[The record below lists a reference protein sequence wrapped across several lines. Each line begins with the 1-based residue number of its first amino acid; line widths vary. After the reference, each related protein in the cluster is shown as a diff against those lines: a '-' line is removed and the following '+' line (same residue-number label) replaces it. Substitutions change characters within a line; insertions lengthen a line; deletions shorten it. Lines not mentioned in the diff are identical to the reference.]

1 LDFRLEGLDGA
12 AATRAIRAK
21 ETDEHTAIVAL
32 SASAFDHD
40 RDAFLA
46 AGCDAFLTK
55 PFRAAAIFEAL
66 EAHAGARF
74 VYEETPLA
82 EVAVLAPDRLA
93 NLPSDVR
100 RALLDATRAGDL
112 RAARAAVALVERVDG
127 DLARALRMLVDAFRL
142 DEIEEQVMIHGADRP
157 RQPA

>member
-1 LDFRLEGLDGA
+1 MDFRMEGLDGA
-12 AATRAIRAK
+12 TATRAIRAK
-21 ETDEHTAIVAL
+21 ETGVRSAIVAL

-40 RDAFLA
+40 RDAFVA

-55 PFRAAAIFEAL
+55 PFRAAAIFDAL

-74 VYEETPLA
+74 VYAEARQEEAP
-82 EVAVLAPDRLA
+82 VLAPDRLA
-93 NLPSDVR
+93 SLPPDVR

-127 DLARALRMLVDAFRL
+127 DLARALRMLVEAFRL

>member
-1 LDFRLEGLDGA
+1 MDVKLPALTFVLDN
-12 AATRAIRAK
+12 
-21 ETDEHTAIVAL
+21 

-40 RDAFLA
+40 RDALLA
-46 AGCDAFLTK
+46 AGCDAFLAK
-55 PFRAAAIFEAL
+55 PYRAAAIFEAL

-74 VYEETPLA
+74 VYA
-82 EVAVLAPDRLA
+82 ESRVPDVPVLQPGRLA
-93 NLPSDVR
+93 GLPPDVR

-112 RAARAAVALVERVDG
+112 RAARAAVSLVERVDA

-142 DEIEEQVMIHGADRP
+142 DEIEEQVMIHGAEQR